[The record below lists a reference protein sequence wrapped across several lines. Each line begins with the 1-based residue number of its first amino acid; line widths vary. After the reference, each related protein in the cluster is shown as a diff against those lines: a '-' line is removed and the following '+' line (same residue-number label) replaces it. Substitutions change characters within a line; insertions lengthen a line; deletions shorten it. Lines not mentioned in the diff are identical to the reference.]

1 MINLCC
7 YLAENYEDEFIT
19 ATGDSCLTFSS
30 QISAIKTASMMSDV
44 GLNISQLH
52 ILLIIIRNKSDATL
66 FEPENM
72 MKILSGGMIIPNFSE
87 YNYYHESGSKPELIL
102 FWVRDTVAIF

>member
-30 QISAIKTASMMSDV
+30 QISAIKTNSITSDV
-44 GLNISQLH
+44 
-52 ILLIIIRNKSDATL
+52 D
-66 FEPENM
+66 
-72 MKILSGGMIIPNFSE
+72 LSI
-87 YNYYHESGSKPELIL
+87 YQ
-102 FWVRDTVAIF
+102 